1 MAVDSLDQSVPFADL
16 TSRVSTDFVRALR
29 PHITGGHAKLFRY
42 GTAAEKTLINLG
54 AYNPDGDTDYDY
66 PSQPADSAVDLSYVK
81 LYAENAKLRYYSDVI
96 SSGDTIAPVGGYNN
110 RIRAVATRFKSNT
123 AAARSAAFYDRDVAV
138 GDLAY
143 VTNGSVALWT
153 TVAGFVAEV
162 VAASIASATS
172 GASNQSTQSASSS
185 LSQTAGTVN
194 DVTAVA
200 GVAAYF
206 GLEDGTVNEVYTV
219 TVTQAPTSAGDA
231 TTARL
236 SVTSSSGLD
245 NQASVTP
252 SIYGRATR
260 IGTRGATIIFD
271 HTSSDFVVGQVWT
284 LTIAQAFT
292 AVTASSSGTYTGP
305 RNLTYIAT
313 VTRGG
318 IANAAS
324 SPIANPSTQATVA
337 VTGGGASGGTLPA
350 GDYYVSYSWVTTEG
364 ETTVGT
370 SQSAQFTVGATNIP
384 RVTIPALPAGAV
396 AANIYL
402 TDTAGASGTGRLY
415 RRNITT
421 TTVDLTDD
429 SYDGGT
435 FAGSSTSSGTNTATV
450 VAPQIT
456 VTDTTGF
463 DASGP
468 TTVGSSLA
476 VSVGSYGVVLTFSGA
491 KLRAGDQY
499 LVTATAASDGAIQ
512 TLILQ
517 DNLGSTLSGESD
529 LTLKLYIPKNTL
541 IAELRAESPSDANWE
556 ADAST
561 FTVKAAM
568 TAFDSTWTNG
578 GTSMALPVEA
588 ATLYL
593 EYRAWLTTYTGK
605 VSTLTDPDEL
615 EATLGT
621 NHPDNPLCY
630 AVGKALANA
639 NDQAVAFTAVADPD
653 DTDDWAEVLTILDRY
668 QNVYGLVPLTRNAT
682 VLDAYRSHVAA
693 QSTSDLSAWRV
704 VWTSLESQ
712 SSYAVVDATLTSD
725 DATAL
730 ATLSDNPAVSGT
742 QYTRLVCTSTNAKFV
757 TSGVRAGDTVRYLY
771 GLDDYGDS
779 TWTEFTV
786 ASVTNEDELVLETG
800 HSAAVTTAQR
810 FEIYRTRTR
819 SEIASALAAEITAD
833 KSNRWMA
840 VWPQTVLDGEL
851 EVEGYFLCAALAGL
865 AGGVPPHQSLQNVSI
880 SGFSG
885 LGTQFNN
892 AQLNTLEAAGCFT
905 VEIESDGT
913 LYTRSAKTTDQTS
926 YTTGQESAVRTVDAV
941 GLYMARTLR
950 NLYGRTNIVDNDNGA
965 GAVAQV
971 RSELNR
977 ALQRMRSDTFVQ
989 RLDSLISSGQIVSV
1003 RSHALDAGTLVVQMS
1018 VVYPSALNAVS
1029 LVITSSPVVVA

>member
-1 MAVDSLDQSVPFADL
+1 MAVDALDQSVPFADM
-16 TSRVSTDFVRALR
+16 TARVSTDFVRSLR

-42 GTAAEKTLINLG
+42 NTAAEKTLINLG
-54 AYNPDGDTDYDY
+54 AYNPDSDTAVAY
-66 PSQPADSAVDLSYVK
+66 PNRPASGAVDLSYVK
-81 LYAENAKLRYYSDVI
+81 LYAESAKLRYFSDVI
-96 SSGDTIAPVGGYNN
+96 SSGDTIAPVGSYNN

-143 VTNGSVALWT
+143 ITNGSVALWT

-162 VAASIASATS
+162 VAASIGSASS
-172 GASNQSTQSASSS
+172 GSGNKTTQGASSS

-194 DVTAVA
+194 DVTASA

-206 GLEDGTVNEVYTV
+206 ALEDGAVNEVYTV

-260 IGTRGATIIFD
+260 IGTRGATIVFS

-292 AVTASSSGTYTGP
+292 AVTATSGGTFTGP

-324 SPIANPSTQATVA
+324 SPIANPSTQATVN
-337 VTGGGASGGTLPA
+337 VTGGGATGGTLPA

-402 TDTAGASGTGRLY
+402 TDTNGATGTGRLY
-415 RRNITT
+415 RRNITA
-421 TTVDLTDD
+421 TTVDLTDGV
-429 SYDGGT
+429 YDGGT
-435 FAGSSTSSGTNTATV
+435 FANSTTSSGTNTAAV

-456 VTDTTGF
+456 VTDTTGY
-463 DASGP
+463 DSSGP
-468 TTVGSSLA
+468 TTVGSSLIVA
-476 VSVGSYGVVLTFSGA
+476 VGSYGVTLEFSGA
-491 KLRAGDQY
+491 KLRAGDSY
-499 LVTATAASDGAIQ
+499 LVTATAATDGAIQ

-517 DNLGSTLSGESD
+517 DNLSATLLGESD
-529 LTLKLYIPKNTL
+529 LTLKLYIPKSTIISEL
-541 IAELRAESPSDANWE
+541 KAENPAQANWT
-556 ADAST
+556 ADLTT
-561 FTVKAAM
+561 FTVKAGI
-568 TAFDSTWTNG
+568 TAFDSTWTDG
-578 GTSMALPVEA
+578 GTAMALPVEA

-593 EYRAWLTTYTGK
+593 EYRVWLDTYVGTVGTIDDE
-605 VSTLTDPDEL
+605 TLL
-615 EATLGT
+615 ESTLGT

-639 NDQAVAFTAVADPD
+639 NGEAVLFTAVADPD
-653 DTDDWAEVLTILDRY
+653 TLADWEEVLTILDRY
-668 QNVYGLVPLTRNAT
+668 QDVYGLVPLTRDAD

-704 VWTSLESQ
+704 LWTSLQSQ
-712 SSYAVVDATLTSD
+712 PSYALVDATLTSD
-725 DATAL
+725 LETAL

-742 QYTRLVCTSTNAKFV
+742 QYTRLVCTTTNAKFV
-757 TSGVRAGDTVRYLY
+757 TKGVRAGDTVRFLY
-771 GLDDYGDS
+771 ALDDYGES

-786 ASVTNEDELVLETG
+786 ATVTNEDELLLLVG
-800 HSAAVTTAQR
+800 HSAAVSVAQR
-810 FEIYRTRTR
+810 FEIYRNRTRT
-819 SEIASALAAEITAD
+819 EIAQALATSITAD
-833 KSNRWMA
+833 KTSRWLP
-840 VWPQTVLDGEL
+840 VWPETLLDGTE
-851 EVEGYFLCAALAGL
+851 EVAGYFLCAALAGL
-865 AGGVPPHQSLQNVSI
+865 VGGIPPHQSLQNVTV
-880 SGFSG
+880 SGFTN
-885 LGTQFNN
+885 LGTVFNN
-892 AQLNTLEAAGCFT
+892 AQLNTLEAAGCVT
-905 VEIESDGT
+905 LARDQDGS
-913 LYTRSAKTTDQTS
+913 LYVRSARTSDQTS
-926 YTTGQESAVRTVDAV
+926 YTTGQESSIRVVDTVA
-941 GLYMARTLR
+941 LYAARTLR
-950 NLYGRTNIVDNDNGA
+950 GLYGRTNIVDADSGA
-965 GAVAQV
+965 GAIAQV
-971 RSELNR
+971 RSEMNR
-977 ALQRMRSDTFVQ
+977 ILQKMQTETFVQ
-989 RLDSLISSGQIVSV
+989 RLDSLISSGSVTAV
-1003 RSHALDAGTLVVQMS
+1003 RSHTLDAGTLVVQLS
-1018 VVYPSALNAVS
+1018 VVYPSALTAADIV
-1029 LVITSSPVVVA
+1029 VTSSPVVVA